1 MYNFEYK
8 NPVKIIFGKDT
19 IPSIAKE
26 IPEGS
31 RILVTYGGG
40 SIFKNGV
47 YEQVKK
53 ALSGFTFFE
62 FGGIEP
68 NPHYQTLMK
77 ALDVVKKENIDFLL
91 AVGGGS
97 VVDGTKFLAAAAHFK
112 GENPWD
118 ICQKG
123 APVKSALP
131 LGVVLTLSAT
141 GSEMNPFSVVSNIE
155 TNEKLPFASPFSYP
169 KFSVLD
175 PSVLKTLPKVQLANG
190 IIDAFVHVIE
200 QYLTFPNKAEVQD
213 RWAEGVLLS
222 LIEYGPD
229 YVLKEFDYDIA
240 SNAMWAATM
249 ALNGQLALGV
259 PTDWATHG
267 IGHELTVLYGL
278 DHAQSLAVV
287 LPGMMEVMREEKH
300 EKLVRF
306 AKNVWNLKDEDE
318 NILIDQAIIQTEDF
332 FRSLETKTRLSEYGI
347 PKEGINRVIEKLEM
361 RGEIKMG
368 EQKALTAERLKTLL
382 NMRF

>member
-19 IPSIAKE
+19 IASITKE
-26 IPEGS
+26 IPAGS
-31 RILVTYGGG
+31 RVLVTYGGG

-68 NPHYQTLMK
+68 NPRYHTIMK
-77 ALDVVKKENIDFLL
+77 AAELVKKEKIDFLL

-97 VVDGTKFLAAAAHFK
+97 VIDGTKFLAAAAHFD
-112 GENPWD
+112 GDPWN

-123 APVKSALP
+123 APVKSAIP
-131 LGVVLTLSAT
+131 IGVVLTLSAT
-141 GSEMNPFSVVSNIE
+141 GTEMNPFSVVSNDE
-155 TNEKLPFASPFSYP
+155 TNEKLPFASPLVYP
-169 KFSVLD
+169 KFSILD
-175 PSVLKTLPKVQLANG
+175 PNVLKTLPKTQLANG
-190 IIDAFVHVIE
+190 IIDGFVHVIE
-200 QYLTFPNKAEVQD
+200 QYLTFSNKAEVQD
-213 RWAEGVLLS
+213 RWAEGVMLT

-229 YVLKEFDYDIA
+229 YCLKEFNYDVA

-259 PTDWATHG
+259 PTDWATHT
-267 IGHELTVLYGL
+267 IGHELTALYGL

-287 LPGMMEVMREEKH
+287 LPGMMEVMRVEKK
-300 EKLVRF
+300 EKLIRF
-306 AKNVWNLKDEDE
+306 AQNVWGLQEEDKD
-318 NILIDQAIIQTEDF
+318 ILIDEAIVKTEEF
-332 FRSLETKTRLSEYGI
+332 FSSLGAKTHLSEYNIPEKGI
-347 PKEGINRVIEKLEM
+347 DEVIQKLRKRGEINFGERKALNEDRLRTLLEM
-361 RGEIKMG
+361 R
-368 EQKALTAERLKTLL
+368 
-382 NMRF
+382 F